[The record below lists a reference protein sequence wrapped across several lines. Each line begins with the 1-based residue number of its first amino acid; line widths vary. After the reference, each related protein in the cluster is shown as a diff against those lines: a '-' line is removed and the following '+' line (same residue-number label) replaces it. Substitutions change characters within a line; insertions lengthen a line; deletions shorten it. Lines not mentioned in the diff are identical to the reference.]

1 MAADS
6 QSPRAQGMTLSWKMV
21 DGKTQG
27 LQLRLA
33 ELEGEERGGRTWL
46 GDAVGHGFL
55 SFFLQVEQFE
65 APALFDDIAEA
76 EAGAV

>member
-33 ELEGEERGGRTWL
+33 ELEAEERGGRTWL
-46 GDAVGHGFL
+46 GDAVGHGPL
-55 SFFLQVEQFE
+55 RWLEGSTE
-65 APALFDDIAEA
+65 AQ
-76 EAGAV
+76 GG